1 MYDVLHI
8 SSSWVE
14 LGYLE
19 QTWCC
24 LLFEKFEVVLNN
36 CKGKDQDEQKYE
48 IDEL

>member
-1 MYDVLHI
+1 MYDAIHI
-8 SSSWVE
+8 SSTSS

-19 QTWCC
+19 KTWGCR
-24 LLFEKFEVVLNN
+24 LFKKFEVVLNN